1 MADILNKSEES
12 WSPDQQIS
20 GPIKIDKSKV
30 TLSEYAGSREWD
42 FKSNGM
48 FVAIF
53 ANDTDENFTVNYKNI
68 RFKAGDWY
76 ANIDFTP
83 NGNSKFKEDEMLK
96 TLAVGY
102 KAMGDLLERIYEP
115 QKFSVEERLPSNIS
129 LIVGTT
135 NRRMGEIATRLGFR
149 LTDES
154 KLGSKEDKLKEDR
167 VTVLA
172 RPRDIKIAYEK
183 FRNNTIGEKIIS
195 RALKEKLVDLG

>member
-1 MADILNKSEES
+1 MADILNKSE
-12 WSPDQQIS
+12 QNLY
-20 GPIKIDKSKV
+20 IDKSKV
-30 TLSEYAGSREWD
+30 TLSEYGGSREWD

-53 ANDTDENFTVNYKNI
+53 ANDTDENFIVDHKNI

-83 NGNSKFKEDEMLK
+83 NGRTEFKENEMLK
-96 TLAVGY
+96 TLALGY
-102 KAMGDLLERIYEP
+102 KAMGDLIERIYEP
-115 QKFSVEERLPSNIS
+115 QKFPVEERLPSNIR

-135 NRRMGEIATRLGFR
+135 NRRMGEMATRLGFR

-154 KLGSKEDKLKEDR
+154 RLGAQEDKLKVDK

-172 RPRDIKIAYEK
+172 RPQDIKIAYEK
-183 FRNNTIGEKIIS
+183 FRNSTVGEKIVS
-195 RALKEKLVDLG
+195 RALKEKVVD